1 MQKILYF
8 FCNLFNFHPRWNEQ
22 PQFLLLRLNNMITEL
37 ELFEKEAEA
46 WDQLIREQE
55 MKGEQNSKA
64 PGNQDKTHETVRQL
78 KQFKAV
84 GPEIARCLGWEV
96 PDWERFSNAK
106 LDKT

>member
-1 MQKILYF
+1 MHKILYF
-8 FCNLFNFHPRWNEQ
+8 FCNLFNF
-22 PQFLLLRLNNMITEL
+22 
-37 ELFEKEAEA
+37 AEA

-55 MKGEQNSKA
+55 MKDEQNSKA

-84 GPEIARCLGWEV
+84 GPEIARRLGWEV